1 MSRLGGILQNR
12 YETLVRASCSEQP
25 FPIPTAAQRYFI
37 NAYAF
42 QYVAAIRQFV
52 SDAQRVLIIGDG
64 GGRDY
69 YSLKLLGKHPVVMD
83 VAPQSI
89 IPEMVIADANASLP
103 FPPAS
108 FDAVV
113 MAEVIEHLQNDYG
126 ALRQIRELVKD
137 DGALILTVPYYHDA
151 EPTHVRI
158 HSPVS
163 IERLLSAAGW
173 EIVSYIEKGGG
184 LCRLVDWFPF
194 RMGFHAGNLIVF
206 NVTGRT
212 FYRPLLQCIAAF
224 DFWLGKKRNSF
235 HRCSKLYGAFI
246 KCKKVT
252 PANYRA
258 LNIRAFE
265 NMHTSLLSR

>member
-1 MSRLGGILQNR
+1 MSRLAEILRNR
-12 YETLVRASCSEQP
+12 YETLVGASCSEQP
-25 FPIPTAAQRYFI
+25 FPIPTAAQRYFN

-64 GGRDY
+64 RDY
-69 YSLKLLGKHPVVMD
+69 YSLKLLGKRPVVMD
-83 VAPQSI
+83 VAPQSV
-89 IPEMVIADANASLP
+89 IPELVIADANGSLP

-113 MAEVIEHLQNDYG
+113 MAEVIEHLPNDYG
-126 ALRQIRELVKD
+126 ALRQIRELVKN

-163 IERLLSAAGW
+163 IERLLAAAGW
-173 EIVSYIEKGGG
+173 GIVSYIEKGGG
-184 LCRLVDWFPF
+184 LCRFIDWFPL
-194 RMGFHAGNLIVF
+194 RMGVHAGNLVAF

-212 FYRPLLQCIAAF
+212 FYKPLLQSIAAF

-235 HRCSKLYGAFI
+235 HRWSKLYGAFI

-252 PANYRA
+252 PANYTG